1 LLKTSST
8 NGVIIEY
15 NKFCDLFGVESAKLR
30 MDFEHEGVPVLV
42 LEKEHA
48 SLADIGRI
56 KTMTPFWKELGSKNY
71 DFWN

>member
-1 LLKTSST
+1 
-8 NGVIIEY
+8 
-15 NKFCDLFGVESAKLR
+15 